1 MKVVYQRE
9 EITMNNV
16 ISFCICFFFL
26 TAFTYSATGE
36 NTPDTIATKKG
47 NLILHCIGHGSL
59 MLDYH
64 GIKIYVDPVAR
75 FGNYSMMPKADI
87 ILITHEHFDHLDTAT
102 IHHLAKKET
111 QIILT
116 KSSFDILKS
125 GTVMA
130 NGESKTIKDILIEAV
145 PAYNTSAGHEGYHP
159 KGRDNGYVL
168 TLSGKCI
175 YIAGDTEDIPEMK
188 ALKDIDIVFLPMNQ
202 PWTMTPEQV
211 AGAAKAFMPKI
222 LYPYHYGD
230 TDVSKLTALL
240 KDTKNIEIRIKSMQ

>member
-1 MKVVYQRE
+1 M
-9 EITMNNV
+9 INA
-16 ISFCICFFFL
+16 ISFCIYFFFL
-26 TAFTYSATGE
+26 TALAHGAAGE

-64 GIKIYVDPVAR
+64 GIKIYVDPVAN
-75 FGNYSMMPKADI
+75 FGNYSRMPKADV
-87 ILITHEHFDHLDTAT
+87 ILITHEHSDHLDTAT

-125 GTVMA
+125 GTVVA

-145 PAYNTSAGHEGYHP
+145 PAYNTSAGHEAYHP

-168 TLSGKCI
+168 TLGGKRI

-188 ALKDIDIVFLPMNQ
+188 ALKDIDIAFLPMNQ

-211 AGAAKAFMPKI
+211 AGAVKAFMPKI

-240 KDTKNIEIRIKSMQ
+240 KDTKNIEIRIKNMK